1 MAFSRK
7 FINVTIKLQNGGLN
21 GGVNKATIKD
31 HRVGVAIEQNGSP
44 DAGKATCSIYGLPL
58 TTMNQLTQL
67 PYMSEAVGNNSI
79 LIEAG
84 GDDGVAKKAFAGTI
98 FAAFADI
105 HAPIAALRID
115 AMAGLYNAIAPAK
128 PMTAQGSQDV
138 AQLLGQIAKQGQ
150 LTLENN
156 GVSCQIRDQYLPGS
170 NRQQIKRLAE
180 AAGINW
186 LIEND
191 TLAIWPKNG
200 SRNSGPSGTPTIS
213 KKTGMVG
220 YPRYTASGIE
230 VVTLWNPN
238 LIYGG
243 SVKVES
249 DLTPA
254 CGTWYIVNIAH
265 ELECETPNGKWFTIL
280 SCSRLQV

>member
-1 MAFSRK
+1 MAFARK
-7 FINVTIKLQNGGLN
+7 FINVTIQLEKGNFNQGS
-21 GGVNKATIKD
+21 NKATVKG
-31 HRVGVAIEQNGSP
+31 HRVAVAIEQNGSP

-58 TTMNQLTQL
+58 SMMNQLTQL
-67 PYMSEAVGNNSI
+67 PFMSEAIGKNSI

-84 GDDGVAKKAFAGTI
+84 EGDDTSKKAFSGTI

-115 AMAGLYNAIAPAK
+115 AMAGLYNAVAPAK
-128 PMTAQGSQDV
+128 PTTAEGSQDV

-156 GVSCQIRDQYLPGS
+156 DVNCKVRDQYLPGS

-200 SRNSGPSGTPTIS
+200 SRKSAAPTIS

-230 VVTLWNPN
+230 VVTTWNPN
-238 LIYGG
+238 LVYGG

-265 ELECETPNGKWFTIL
+265 ELESETPNGKWFTIL

>member
-1 MAFSRK
+1 MAFARK
-7 FINVTIKLQNGGLN
+7 FINVTIQLQNGGLN
-21 GGVNKATIKD
+21 GGVNKATVKG
-31 HRVGVAIEQNGSP
+31 HRVAVAIEQNGSP

-58 TTMNQLTQL
+58 SLMNQLTQL

-79 LIEAG
+79 QIEAG
-84 GDDGVAKKAFAGTI
+84 EEGGSAKKAFSGTI

-115 AMAGLYNAIAPAK
+115 AMAGLYNAVAPAK
-128 PMTAQGSQDV
+128 PTTAQGSKDV
-138 AQLLGQIAKQGQ
+138 AQLMGLIAKQGQ

-156 GVSCQIRDQYLPGS
+156 GVNCKVRDQYLPGS
-170 NRQQIKRLAE
+170 NRQQMKRLAE

-200 SRNSGPSGTPTIS
+200 SRRSSTPTVS
-213 KKTGMVG
+213 KSTGMVG

-230 VVTLWNPN
+230 VVTTWNPD

-265 ELECETPNGKWFTIL
+265 ELESETPNGKWFTIL

>member
-1 MAFSRK
+1 MAFARK
-7 FINVTIKLQNGGLN
+7 FINVTIQLEKGNFNKGS
-21 GGVNKATIKD
+21 NKATIKG
-31 HRVGVAIEQNGSP
+31 HRVAVAIEQNGSP

-58 TTMNQLTQL
+58 SDMNQLTQL
-67 PYMSEAVGNNSI
+67 PFMSEAIGKNSI

-84 GDDGVAKKAFAGTI
+84 EGDDTPKKAFSGTI

-105 HAPIAALRID
+105 HAPIAALRVD
-115 AMAGLYNAIAPAK
+115 AMAGLYNAVAPAK

-138 AQLLGQIAKQGQ
+138 AQLLGQIAQQGQ

-156 GVSCQIRDQYLPGS
+156 GVNCKVRDQYLPGS

-200 SRNSGPSGTPTIS
+200 SRKSTVPVVSP
-213 KKTGMVG
+213 KTGLVG

-230 VVTLWNPN
+230 VVTTWNPN
-238 LIYGG
+238 LLYGG

-265 ELECETPNGKWFTIL
+265 ELESETPNGKWFTIL